1 MPFTRLSIE
10 RFAAFTE
17 AQFELQ
23 PGVNVLIGE
32 NGAGKSQV
40 LKLLYVLHETARRTW
55 DPNVYADPKAELAG
69 FLRDVF
75 LPDEEAI
82 GRLVHRTAS
91 GKKTT
96 KVRATYG
103 DATIAFELTHRGR
116 LTAEAP
122 RDPLDDSIRND
133 LPAIFLPSREVLSI
147 ARVFIADLKGRKTGF
162 DRTYFDLAE
171 HLYRSPLSGPRDANR
186 KALLTPLETAL
197 GGEVK
202 ERGGQFYVRIQDG
215 DIEMPLLAEGLRKIA
230 QLVYLVVNGSLQRK
244 GLLLW
249 DEPEANLGA
258 GYAELLAS
266 TILELARQGVQII
279 LATHDYVLASELSRQ
294 IEQRPKELPPCA
306 FFALRKDGEGQRQV
320 ERAEAFAL
328 LQTNPILDAMA
339 ELHDRELSGVAGE
352 DSR

>member
-1 MPFTRLSIE
+1 MPFTSLHID

-17 AQFELQ
+17 AQFDLQ
-23 PGVNVLIGE
+23 PGVNVLIGA
-32 NGAGKSQV
+32 NGTGKSQV
-40 LKLLYVLHETARRTW
+40 LKLLYVLHETARKTW
-55 DPNVYADPKAELAG
+55 DPNIGVDTKTELTDL
-69 FLRDVF
+69 LRDVF

-82 GRLVHRTAS
+82 GRLVHRAAS
-91 GKKTT
+91 GRRTA
-96 KVRATYG
+96 KVSATYG
-103 DATIAFELTHRGR
+103 DATITFDLTHRGR
-116 LTAEAP
+116 LTASAP
-122 RDPLDDSIRND
+122 KDPLDDSLKND

-162 DRTYFDLAE
+162 DRTFFDLAE

-186 KALLTPLETAL
+186 KALLTPLEAAL

-266 TILELARQGVQII
+266 TILDLARQGVQIV

-294 IEQRPKELPPCA
+294 IEKRPAGLPQCA
-306 FFALRKDGEGQRQV
+306 FFSLRKDGEGQRQV

-339 ELHDRELSGVAGE
+339 GLHDREIDDQRLGE
-352 DSR
+352 E